1 MCDKNVAI
9 FFYLWMCGLN
19 WQFSFELVHLQVKP
33 KQRAF
38 TASHICME
46 LDELT
51 NSISISISIRQQD
64 PSIYSEF
71 LILRRGALPKPKQRA
86 LAESACCY
94 CCCLSKLT
102 SEVDDNFC

>member
-1 MCDKNVAI
+1 MCDKSVAI
-9 FFYLWMCGLN
+9 IFYLWMRGLN
-19 WQFSFELVHLQVKP
+19 WQFSFELVHLQIKP

-51 NSISISISIRQQD
+51 NSISIRQQN

-71 LILRRGALPKPKQRA
+71 LISGEVP
-86 LAESACCY
+86 
-94 CCCLSKLT
+94 CLSLN
-102 SEVDDNFC
+102 SEY